1 MVKKV
6 FVVLIKLIFIFIYLF
21 LLYFCLPLWTIIW
34 KELIKYS
41 CEFYVCSNVV
51 YPREVPYIMISYIT
65 ISNFIFFILPL
76 WGIIGMLCFFVL
88 KKLHI
93 WIKEEKY
100 IKILIWIIAILI
112 FVRIFYVI
120 LSLWLIIDYET
131 EFKLIDFHLNYSLE
145 IRNWPLKILSDV
157 FFKL

>member
-1 MVKKV
+1 
-6 FVVLIKLIFIFIYLF
+6 
-21 LLYFCLPLWTIIW
+21 
-34 KELIKYS
+34 
-41 CEFYVCSNVV
+41 V

-145 IRNWPLKILSDV
+145 IRN
-157 FFKL
+157 